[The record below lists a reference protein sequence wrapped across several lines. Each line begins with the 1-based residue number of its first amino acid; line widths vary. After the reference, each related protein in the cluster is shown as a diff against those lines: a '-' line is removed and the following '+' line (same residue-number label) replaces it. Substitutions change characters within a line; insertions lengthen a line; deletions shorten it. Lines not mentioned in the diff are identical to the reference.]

1 MIMTALRKTGILE
14 LYKQKWPAG
23 QTEVEEGAVEI
34 PEVEE
39 AHLLHM
45 GLEWLRDI
53 HRIHYTPTLKFTY
66 FTWCAI
72 LLQAWAN
79 VRHLR

>member
-1 MIMTALRKTGILE
+1 MASRTE
-14 LYKQKWPAG
+14 
-23 QTEVEEGAVEI
+23 TEVEEGAVEI

-53 HRIHYTPTLKFTY
+53 HRIHYTPTLKFT
-66 FTWCAI
+66 WCAI

>member
-23 QTEVEEGAVEI
+23 QRLKLKRGTWKFLKLK
-34 PEVEE
+34 E

-53 HRIHYTPTLKFTY
+53 HRIHYTPYPQVYIFY
-66 FTWCAI
+66 M
-72 LLQAWAN
+72 
-79 VRHLR
+79 VRNTFASLGKR